1 MKFLFQLLFCSTIL
15 FLGFNFTACES
26 SPKVKIVKQTDK
38 SAKEYTSAYT
48 CPMKCVGSGSDKP
61 GKCPACKMDYTANET
76 KAPAHDHGSHEGH
89 DHGSHEGHDH
99 GSHEGHD
106 HGSHE
111 GHNH

>member
-15 FLGFNFTACES
+15 FFGFHFTACES
-26 SPKVKIVKQTDK
+26 SPKIVKQTDT

-61 GKCPACKMDYTANET
+61 GKCPACKMEYTLNET
-76 KAPAHDHGSHEGH
+76 KAAPPAHHGH

>member
-1 MKFLFQLLFCSTIL
+1 MKFLLQL
-15 FLGFNFTACES
+15 FLCCSLLCLGLNFTACEGRT
-26 SPKVKIVKQTDK
+26 KIVKQTDT

-61 GKCPACKMDYTANET
+61 GKCPACKMDYTVNET
-76 KAPAHDHGSHEGH
+76 KAAEPHDHGAH
-89 DHGSHEGHDH
+89 D
-99 GSHEGHD
+99 GHD

>member
-26 SPKVKIVKQTDK
+26 SPKIVKQTDT

-61 GKCPACKMDYTANET
+61 GKCPACKMDYTVNET
-76 KAPAHDHGSHEGH
+76 KAAAPAHN
-89 DHGSHEGHDH
+89 HGSHEGHDH

>member
-1 MKFLFQLLFCSTIL
+1 MKFLLQLFFCSSIL
-15 FLGFNFTACES
+15 FFGLHFTACES

-76 KAPAHDHGSHEGH
+76 KAVTPAHNH
-89 DHGSHEGHDH
+89 DAHH
-99 GSHEGHD
+99 GHD